1 MSLAIHRRLR
11 QRYPACRP
19 HALCFGSPVLRP
31 AVDSPPMP
39 LTWANIK
46 RLSRLQGVAS
56 ELADS
61 LQRFE
66 ETSERRPVEELLEN
80 VAREVHAIL
89 TDSDLAMAEEFQR
102 VVMDSRQGRLKA
114 APYAAVMA
122 GWLKGAVEAETLE
135 VRLRLGEERSRI

>member
-1 MSLAIHRRLR
+1 
-11 QRYPACRP
+11 
-19 HALCFGSPVLRP
+19 
-31 AVDSPPMP
+31 MP